1 MQECFILAGAITKAY
16 LKKMFHQVSMKGDQD
31 PKELGYRLIRIRS
44 LFIEA
49 GVAIDESDL
58 IDQAMIALPGHDC
71 VDVMTAAHRNAEMS
85 GEHT

>member
-1 MQECFILAGAITKAY
+1 
-16 LKKMFHQVSMKGDQD
+16 MFHFGRCNNKSLSEENVSSNEYEGDQD

-49 GVAIDESDL
+49 GVATDESDL